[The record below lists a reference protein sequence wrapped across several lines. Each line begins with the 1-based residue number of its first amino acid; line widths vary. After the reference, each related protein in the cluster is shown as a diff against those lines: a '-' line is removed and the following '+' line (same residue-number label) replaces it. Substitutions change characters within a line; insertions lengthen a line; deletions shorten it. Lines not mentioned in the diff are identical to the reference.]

1 MTMSGKGRLGEPV
14 ANSTG
19 GRRSRRAREAG
30 FTIVEV
36 MVAVTVLVIAI
47 VGIVGSML
55 SAMALNRVN
64 RETAIAQQA
73 VRRTMEQIGG
83 VPFDDAFALYNTDL
97 GDDAGLGLL
106 ARGPNFVVDG
116 LQAQDGDLDGFCG
129 RIEFP
134 VFDDGAGLVELREDV
149 ADGGLGM
156 PQDLDGSGAVTALD
170 VSGTYDLLPVR
181 VLVEWRGVSGNR
193 SIELE
198 SMLSER

>member
-14 ANSTG
+14 ANGTG
-19 GRRSRRAREAG
+19 GGRGRRASEAG

-83 VPFDDAFALYNTDL
+83 VPFRDAFALYNTDL
-97 GDDAGLGLL
+97 GDDAGLSLL
-106 ARGPNFVVDG
+106 ARGPNFVVEG

-149 ADGGLGM
+149 EDSGLGM
-156 PQDLDGSGAVTALD
+156 PQDLDG
-170 VSGTYDLLPVR
+170 VSPGPANVSTTYRLLPVR

-198 SMLSER
+198 SMLSAR